1 MVTVM
6 RTTTNLAAAPNNPLL
21 PNGTFFV
28 ELIIF
33 VIVLWIM
40 WRFIVP
46 PVVKAM
52 QDRADRVALTAK
64 QRQEAID
71 KLAEADARYRG
82 SLAEARKQAGDIR
95 DEARI
100 DGQRVLDEL
109 RAQATEQADAIRA
122 RSKADL
128 AAQRE
133 VVLRE
138 LHGHIGE
145 LSTALA
151 DRVVGA
157 PLPANGRHA
166 ETVAAFLD
174 GLTVGGGA

>member
-1 MVTVM
+1 MVM
-6 RTTTNLAAAPNNPLL
+6 RTTNLAAPANPLL

-33 VIVLWIM
+33 VVVLIIM

-46 PVVKAM
+46 PIVKAM
-52 QDRADRVALTAK
+52 QDRADRLARTA
-64 QRQEAID
+64 QERQAATER
-71 KLAEADARYRG
+71 LAEADARYKE
-82 SLAEARKQAGDIR
+82 SLAAARKQAGDIR
-95 DEARI
+95 DESRI
-100 DGQRVLDEL
+100 EGQRNLDEL
-109 RAQATEQADAIRA
+109 RTQATEAADAVRA
-122 RSKADL
+122 RGTADL

-133 VVLRE
+133 RALRE

-151 DRVVGA
+151 DRIVGTE
-157 PLPANGRHA
+157 LPADRHA

-174 GLTVGGGA
+174 GLTVRGGA